1 MSRGDLVVIVVL
13 GDDGESA
20 FDRGGGDQGIG
31 ELDHTV
37 NSSDP
42 AVRNQSRQLT
52 ITASL
57 SAIGSAVRASA
68 SVSARRAIRGV
79 SGIEDAELKFAD
91 RDDRH
96 RYVVG

>member
-1 MSRGDLVVIVVL
+1 VSADLWSNLEHAQRWVSRGDLVVIVVL

-42 AVRNQSRQLT
+42 AVRNQSRPADHHGLVERNRVCGPRQRERVGAT
-52 ITASL
+52 RDS
-57 SAIGSAVRASA
+57 
-68 SVSARRAIRGV
+68 RRLR
-79 SGIEDAELKFAD
+79 
-91 RDDRH
+91 R
-96 RYVVG
+96 